1 MKRGGHVAGRRCS
14 RCLCD
19 SVQIHPT
26 LKRRMCTKRKRDES
40 LGCTKLSSTA
50 KNPPAAGQTPRHE
63 RMNHRERISTRVLF
77 FHDNNKKKRLWGK
90 KKKSH
95 GSFFLHYSSDSPVR
109 SPFLRDREKLL
120 PAVTEK
126 KPLALQPTQESH
138 PFAAFILPKMS
149 ESHPLNLPA
158 ARKYPPKQDI

>member
-77 FHDNNKKKRLWGK
+77 FHDNNKKKTLRK
-90 KKKSH
+90 EKKKS
-95 GSFFLHYSSDSPVR
+95 FSSTT
-109 SPFLRDREKLL
+109 
-120 PAVTEK
+120 AVTAQCALRFSATGK
-126 KPLALQPTQESH
+126 SFCPLWLRRSLWLSNPHKSPTHS
-138 PFAAFILPKMS
+138 LRLSSPKWAS
-149 ESHPLNLPA
+149 PTH
-158 ARKYPPKQDI
+158 

>member
-77 FHDNNKKKRLWGK
+77 FHDNNNKKRLWGK
-90 KKKSH
+90 KKKISRLLFPPLQQWQPSALSVSPRQGKASARCDWEEAS
-95 GSFFLHYSSDSPVR
+95 GS
-109 SPFLRDREKLL
+109 
-120 PAVTEK
+120 
-126 KPLALQPTQESH
+126 PTH
-138 PFAAFILPKMS
+138 TRVPPI
-149 ESHPLNLPA
+149 
-158 ARKYPPKQDI
+158 RCVYPPQNERVPPTEPARC